1 MGRINTGRVILGGLL
16 AGLIINVGEIIGQ
29 QVFAAEAEAMME
41 RFGMEPPGG
50 LTIGIFVVIGF
61 IMGIAITWLYAAVRP
76 RLGAGPKTAVIAGL
90 VVWFIGYFLPLLG
103 DHLVGVWSAWMMIVG
118 SAWGLVEFTIA
129 ALAGGWLYREVEST

>member
-29 QVFAAEAEAMME
+29 LVFAAEAEAMME
-41 RFGMEPPGG
+41 RFGIEPPGG
-50 LTIGIFVVIGF
+50 LTIGIFVVIGL
-61 IMGIAITWLYAAVRP
+61 IMGIAMTWLYAAVRP

-103 DHLVGVWSAWMMIVG
+103 DYLVGVWSAWMMIVG
-118 SAWGLVEFTIA
+118 SAWGLVEFTIG
-129 ALAGGWLYREVEST
+129 ALAGGWLYRETESA